1 MTHQFFR
8 SFLICTIITA
18 FCFAA
23 NQTLGQVPDLA
34 SMTKEERDAYQA
46 KIREASAADHKKMM
60 ELLKIT
66 SIRPGANG
74 NDPTA
79 ANAANYDESKA
90 NPYPNLPDALQLKNG
105 KKVTTAKMWWNK
117 RRPEIVEDF
126 DREIY
131 GRLPKNIPAVNW
143 EVVSTTNE
151 TISEIPVIT
160 KKIVGHVDNTTY
172 PAVTV
177 DIQLTLTT
185 PAAANDPVPIMMEF
199 SFIRP
204 TGMNPPPAQ
213 TDLTWQQQV
222 LSKGWGYAVLIPVS
236 IQADSGAGL
245 NQGIIGLVNQGQ
257 PRKPDDWGALRAWA
271 WGASRAL
278 DYFETDKSVN
288 AKQIGIEGHSRYGKA
303 TVVTMAYDERFAIA
317 YISSS
322 GEGGVKLHRR
332 NAGEIVENVAN
343 SNEYHWM
350 AGNFIKYAGPL
361 SWNDLPVD
369 SHELIALCAP
379 RPVFIGSGDKGD
391 GWVDPKGMFW
401 PQFMLDQYTHFLVR
415 KIWEQQNSH
424 LLKQL

>member
-185 PAAANDPVPIMMEF
+185 PAAANDWC
-199 SFIRP
+199 
-204 TGMNPPPAQ
+204 PA
-213 TDLTWQQQV
+213 
-222 LSKGWGYAVLIPVS
+222 P
-236 IQADSGAGL
+236 
-245 NQGIIGLVNQGQ
+245 
-257 PRKPDDWGALRAWA
+257 
-271 WGASRAL
+271 
-278 DYFETDKSVN
+278 
-288 AKQIGIEGHSRYGKA
+288 H
-303 TVVTMAYDERFAIA
+303 
-317 YISSS
+317 
-322 GEGGVKLHRR
+322 
-332 NAGEIVENVAN
+332 
-343 SNEYHWM
+343 
-350 AGNFIKYAGPL
+350 
-361 SWNDLPVD
+361 
-369 SHELIALCAP
+369 
-379 RPVFIGSGDKGD
+379 
-391 GWVDPKGMFW
+391 
-401 PQFMLDQYTHFLVR
+401 
-415 KIWEQQNSH
+415 
-424 LLKQL
+424 